1 MNKKS
6 ILIIESNYY
15 KQIAKNLLLGA
26 KNVLDK
32 EKKDFDVIT
41 VPGALEISCVL
52 EKFKNSYKG
61 FIILGCVIR
70 GETSHYEIVTNVSS
84 KIIYDIVRI
93 NQLALGF
100 GLITANDMNQA
111 IERSNIKKRNL
122 GSNAARVC
130 SKMIEILKKS
140 Y

>member
-52 EKFKNSYKG
+52 EKFKNSYEG

-70 GETSHYEIVTNVSS
+70 GETSHYDIVTNVSS

-111 IERSNIKKRNL
+111 IERSNTKKRNL

-130 SKMIEILKKS
+130 LKMIEILKKS